1 MLRFLIY
8 PTISVAL
15 AFVLG
20 ACGSAGPTGS
30 PAATITITAPTIP
43 AGRPTLAAATAP
55 TARPTIP
62 TATEAPAPTAA
73 PTSRPAAIP
82 TAISAAATRS
92 PAGTPVGDIDFVVIT
107 LERGPCFGA
116 CPTYKV
122 TVKGTGEVTW
132 EGKRF
137 VKVVG
142 PASAK
147 ISPDAVRGLLD
158 ELVRGGYFDMNDK
171 YTKANATD
179 MPSAVSSVT
188 LSGRAKTIDHYY
200 GDNSAPQALTAL
212 EKRIDEVANTAQW
225 IK

>member
-1 MLRFLIY
+1 M
-8 PTISVAL
+8 
-15 AFVLG
+15 
-20 ACGSAGPTGS
+20 
-30 PAATITITAPTIP
+30 
-43 AGRPTLAAATAP
+43 LAAV
-55 TARPTIP
+55 
-62 TATEAPAPTAA
+62 APTAA
-73 PTSRPAAIP
+73 PTSVP
-82 TAISAAATRS
+82 TAAPTSPPTAAPTLRPTTVPTAVSSAATRS
-92 PAGTPVGDIDFVVIT
+92 PAGTPVGDLDHVIIT

-122 TVKGTGEVTW
+122 TLQGTGEVTW

-142 PASAK
+142 PASGQV
-147 ISPDAVRGLLD
+147 SPEAVRGLLG
-158 ELVRGGYFDMNDK
+158 EMLAAGYFEMNDK

-179 MPSAVSSVT
+179 MPSAVTSVT

-200 GDNSAPQALTAL
+200 GDNSAPKILTDL

>member
-1 MLRFLIY
+1 MRRLLMSAVVSLALVI
-8 PTISVAL
+8 AL
-15 AFVLG
+15 A
-20 ACGSAGPTGS
+20 ACGSPAVTGGPA
-30 PAATITITAPTIP
+30 PATNAPPANTTSPTI
-43 AGRPTLAAATAP
+43 AATA
-55 TARPTIP
+55 
-62 TATEAPAPTAA
+62 APTAA
-73 PTSRPAAIP
+73 PTSRPSVNPTSPP
-82 TAISAAATRS
+82 TADPTSRPTTAATAVSAATRS
-92 PAGTPVGDIDFVVIT
+92 PSGTAVGDLDHVVIT

-122 TVKGTGEVTW
+122 TLRGTGEVTW

-147 ISPDAVRGLLD
+147 VSPEAVRALLN
-158 ELVRGGYFDMNDK
+158 EMVAAGYFEMNDK

-179 MPSAVSSVT
+179 MPSAVTSVT

-200 GDNSAPQALTAL
+200 GDNSAPPTLTGL
-212 EKRIDEVANTAQW
+212 EKRIDEVAATAQW